1 MQMNSRDRFWLA
13 QDRIA
18 REIDDAAWQRRLD
31 RPNSSI
37 RQTVGRS
44 IMRIGARLAAEP
56 SLELARPR

>member
-1 MQMNSRDRFWLA
+1 MQMNSRDRLWLA

-18 REIDDAAWQRRLD
+18 REIDDAAWERRLD
-31 RPNSSI
+31 RPTPSI
-37 RQTVGRS
+37 RRTVGHS